1 MKINNKNKI
10 IKYFESG
17 IKETE
22 SIGVENEKFLF
33 FKNTKKRADFEII
46 TNLLEKFHQKFNW
59 EKVNEGKNLIGLKSN
74 GQSIS
79 LEPGNQL
86 ELAGDK
92 LNNIHEVCAE
102 SYNFQDQ
109 LTTICKELNLESI
122 SVGYDPLTKL
132 SEVPNNPKERYR
144 IMTEEMPKNGK
155 LSLDMMYH
163 TCGTQINL
171 DYQSEKDFS
180 KKFKLATFLT
190 PLFIGIFANSAVK
203 ESLASGYFSYR
214 SYVWQKTSRGGLPS
228 IFFEDMNFEKYAD
241 YTMSTPMLFIFD
253 NNKHISIKN
262 KTFSDFMNGKIDE
275 VKNNLPEEKDLELHL
290 STIFTETRLKKYI
303 EIRSLDAC
311 EWDCHCAGPAFLTGL
326 IYGNLDQSIDIIKNW
341 STDDVKNAYLDA
353 PVKGLDTQINNKS
366 ILDWGKI
373 FLDISNTG
381 LKLRNINN
389 SKNKDET
396 IFLKNVENILNSNK
410 TKAQGELQKVLKN
423 V

>member
-59 EKVNEGKNLIGLKSN
+59 EKVNEGKNLIGLKLN

-132 SEVPNNPKERYR
+132 SEVPNNPKERYK

-410 TKAQGELQKVLKN
+410 TKAQGELRKVLKN

>member
-132 SEVPNNPKERYR
+132 SEVPNNPKERYK

-410 TKAQGELQKVLKN
+410 TKAQGELRKVLKN

>member
-1 MKINNKNKI
+1 
-10 IKYFESG
+10 
-17 IKETE
+17 
-22 SIGVENEKFLF
+22 
-33 FKNTKKRADFEII
+33 
-46 TNLLEKFHQKFNW
+46 
-59 EKVNEGKNLIGLKSN
+59 
-74 GQSIS
+74 
-79 LEPGNQL
+79 
-86 ELAGDK
+86 
-92 LNNIHEVCAE
+92 
-102 SYNFQDQ
+102 
-109 LTTICKELNLESI
+109 
-122 SVGYDPLTKL
+122 
-132 SEVPNNPKERYR
+132 
-144 IMTEEMPKNGK
+144 MPKNGK

-171 DYQSEKDFS
+171 DFQSEKDFS

>member
-132 SEVPNNPKERYR
+132 SEVPNNPKERYK

-253 NNKHISIKN
+253 NNKHIAIKN
-262 KTFSDFMNGKIDE
+262 KTFGDFMNGKIDE

-410 TKAQGELQKVLKN
+410 TKAQGELRKVLKN

>member
-46 TNLLEKFHQKFNW
+46 KNLLEKFHQKFNW

-132 SEVPNNPKERYR
+132 SEVPNNPKERYK

>member
-46 TNLLEKFHQKFNW
+46 KNLLEKFHQKFNW

-132 SEVPNNPKERYR
+132 SEVPNNPKERYK

-171 DYQSEKDFS
+171 DFQSEKDFS

-253 NNKHISIKN
+253 NNKHIAIKN
-262 KTFSDFMNGKIDE
+262 KTFGDFMNGKIDE

-410 TKAQGELQKVLKN
+410 TKAQGELRKVLKN

>member
-410 TKAQGELQKVLKN
+410 TKAQGELRKVLKK

>member
-46 TNLLEKFHQKFNW
+46 KNLLEKFHQKFNW

-132 SEVPNNPKERYR
+132 SEVPNNPKERYK

-171 DYQSEKDFS
+171 DFQSEKDFS

-253 NNKHISIKN
+253 NNKHIAIKN
-262 KTFSDFMNGKIDE
+262 KTFGDFMNGKIDE

>member
-132 SEVPNNPKERYR
+132 SEVPNNPKERYK

-410 TKAQGELQKVLKN
+410 TKAQGELRKVLKK

>member
-132 SEVPNNPKERYR
+132 SEVPNNPKERYK

-326 IYGNLDQSIDIIKNW
+326 IYGNLDQSLDIIKNW

-410 TKAQGELQKVLKN
+410 TKAQGELRKVLKN

>member
-132 SEVPNNPKERYR
+132 SEVPNNPKERYK

>member
-132 SEVPNNPKERYR
+132 SEVPNNPKERYK

-275 VKNNLPEEKDLELHL
+275 VKNDLPEEKDLELHL

>member
-132 SEVPNNPKERYR
+132 SEVPNNPKERYK

-171 DYQSEKDFS
+171 DYHSEKDFS

-410 TKAQGELQKVLKN
+410 TKAQGELRKVLKN